1 MDNIYTFKASIVNC
15 YTENDV
21 VVIGVG
27 DDPTSPQNYLILSRF
42 DDGEV
47 DDSIGIQ
54 TSLSERE
61 YSNAIDKIT
70 LEKNTLKIE
79 IKTDKIK
86 DVRFSNILVYLNADH
101 LNYSTLK
108 EYIDTIF
115 HDSSATVIIESFWSN
130 RMRVFTL

>member
-1 MDNIYTFKASIVNC
+1 
-15 YTENDV
+15 ENDV

-86 DVRFSNILVYLNADH
+86 DVRFSNILVYLNAEH
-101 LNYSTLK
+101 FNYRTLK

-115 HDSSATVIIESFWSN
+115 HDSSATAIIESY
-130 RMRVFTL
+130 

>member
-21 VVIGVG
+21 LVIGIG
-27 DDPTSPQNYLILSRF
+27 DDPISPQNYLILSRF

-61 YSNAIDKIT
+61 YSNTIDKII
-70 LEKNTLKIE
+70 LGKYTLKIE

-86 DVRFSNILVYLNADH
+86 DVGFSNILVYLNAEH
-101 LNYSTLK
+101 FNYRTLK

-115 HDSSATVIIESFWSN
+115 HDSSATVIIESY
-130 RMRVFTL
+130 

>member
-27 DDPTSPQNYLILSRF
+27 DAPTSPQNYLILSRF

-130 RMRVFTL
+130 RMRGFTL

>member
-61 YSNAIDKIT
+61 YSNAIDKII
-70 LEKNTLKIE
+70 LRKYTLKI
-79 IKTDKIK
+79 
-86 DVRFSNILVYLNADH
+86 
-101 LNYSTLK
+101 
-108 EYIDTIF
+108 
-115 HDSSATVIIESFWSN
+115 
-130 RMRVFTL
+130 

>member
-15 YTENDV
+15 NTENDV

-27 DDPTSPQNYLILSRF
+27 DDLTSPQNYLILSRF

-54 TSLSERE
+54 TSLSEKE
-61 YSNAIDKIT
+61 YSNAIDKII
-70 LEKNTLKIE
+70 LGKYNLKIE
-79 IKTDKIK
+79 IKTDKIE
-86 DVRFSNILVYLNADH
+86 DVRFSNILVHLNAEH
-101 LNYSTLK
+101 FNYRTLK

-115 HDSSATVIIESFWSN
+115 HDSSVIVIIEPYF
-130 RMRVFTL
+130 MRREQ

>member
-15 YTENDV
+15 NTENDV

-27 DDPTSPQNYLILSRF
+27 DDLTSPQNYLILSRF

-54 TSLSERE
+54 TSLSEKE
-61 YSNAIDKIT
+61 YYNAIDKII
-70 LEKNTLKIE
+70 LGKYNLKIE
-79 IKTDKIK
+79 IKTDKIE
-86 DVRFSNILVYLNADH
+86 DVGFSNILVHLNAEH
-101 LNYSTLK
+101 FSYRTLK

-115 HDSSATVIIESFWSN
+115 HDSSVIVIIEPYFMG
-130 RMRVFTL
+130 REQ

>member
-27 DDPTSPQNYLILSRF
+27 DDPTSPQNYLLLSRF
-42 DDGEV
+42 YDGEV

-115 HDSSATVIIESFWSN
+115 HDSSATVIIESF
-130 RMRVFTL
+130 

>member
-47 DDSIGIQ
+47 D
-54 TSLSERE
+54 
-61 YSNAIDKIT
+61 
-70 LEKNTLKIE
+70 
-79 IKTDKIK
+79 
-86 DVRFSNILVYLNADH
+86 V
-101 LNYSTLK
+101 
-108 EYIDTIF
+108 
-115 HDSSATVIIESFWSN
+115 
-130 RMRVFTL
+130 